1 MATLTTL
8 DALLGAMEG
17 MAAEKPKEVEIAKL
31 GKVYIREITIGEMD
45 AQIADTADKKNKRGI
60 ARGACRLLADE
71 NGNRL
76 LDPDNPDHVDRMAK
90 LPIRVLVAIDKAS
103 EIEKV
108 DDSGN

>member
-1 MATLTTL
+1 MAALTTL

-17 MAAEKPKEVEIAKL
+17 MAAEKPKEVEIPKL

-45 AQIADTADKKNKRGI
+45 DQIADTADKKNKRGI

-90 LPIRVLVAIDKAS
+90 LPIRVLVAIDKVS
-103 EIEKV
+103 EIDKGE
-108 DDSGN
+108 DSGN